1 MLSRI
6 AESLYWIG
14 RYLERADAKARVLDV
29 HLTRIQDEP
38 GTDQERQLRTL
49 LGAMGVDH
57 GDGAVTP
64 SSVVDMLA
72 FDATSPAS
80 ITAALT
86 AARENARGARE
97 ILSSELWEAL
107 NVTWHGLAERRMAAV
122 VLGPQVFCHYVR
134 ERTAMTTGLIS
145 TTMVRDDGWRFLS
158 LGVALERIDMAAR
171 MLSTPALAEGRPSV
185 LAGLLRSVGGHDTFV
200 RVYQGAVSPANVA
213 EFLLRDQLSPRS
225 VAFSL
230 ATAESLLRELDPGLD
245 DRLGVAD
252 GARRALGRMRLALE
266 FRSSAELL
274 DDLPSLIESLLR
286 LTSRTSD
293 EVTSRYFG
301 KSLLVRWAEE
311 VAL

>member
-49 LGAMGVDH
+49 LAAMGVDP
-57 GDGAVTP
+57 GDAAVTP
-64 SSVVDMLA
+64 TSVVGLLA
-72 FDATSPAS
+72 FDQESPAS

-107 NVTWHGLAERRMAAV
+107 NVTWHGLAERRMAAA

-171 MLSTPALAEGRPSV
+171 MLSTPALAEGRASV

-230 ATAESLLRELDPGLD
+230 AAAESLLRELDPGLD